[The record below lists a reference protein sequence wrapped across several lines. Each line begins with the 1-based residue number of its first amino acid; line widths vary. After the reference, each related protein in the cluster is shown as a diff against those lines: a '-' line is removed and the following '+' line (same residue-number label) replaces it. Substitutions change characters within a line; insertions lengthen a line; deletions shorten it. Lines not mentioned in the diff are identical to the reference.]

1 MKGKVLIGDYSDSKC
16 DDLLDIEEIEEE
28 IAHMQRQNLATKIFY
43 LSHDTYWYVL
53 NLLKEK
59 PDARSW
65 SQEEVRA
72 WYVAS
77 PINILRY
84 KFVEGVLFYS
94 GVRIECLE

>member
-1 MKGKVLIGDYSDSKC
+1 MKGKVLIGDYSDPKC
-16 DDLLDIEEIEEE
+16 DDLLDIKEIEEE
-28 IAHMQRQNLATKIFY
+28 IANMQRQNLATTPFY
-43 LSHDTYWYVL
+43 LSQDTYRYIL
-53 NLLKEK
+53 HLLKAQ

-84 KFVEGVLFYS
+84 QFVEGVLFYS